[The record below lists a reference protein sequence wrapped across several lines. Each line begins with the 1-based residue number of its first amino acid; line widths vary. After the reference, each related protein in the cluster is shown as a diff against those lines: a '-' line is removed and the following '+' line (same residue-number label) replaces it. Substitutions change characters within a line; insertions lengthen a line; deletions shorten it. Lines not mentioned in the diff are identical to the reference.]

1 MLRAVPSALE
11 LSVRDVRRPPTVRS
25 LLLAAVVVLSA
36 GPLAHPGS
44 ARAEEPADIAAGDT
58 VVGELVQAWP
68 EHQDPAAAAEHADE
82 GPLTWVETGD
92 GEAVRIPTESIEDV
106 ARAQVGATVE
116 VTVGD
121 EVEDEASEAGL
132 DPAREVLEA
141 AVVQAAPAAPAA
153 PTAAAGAVTHA
164 VTVVMVVPRGG
175 VADPS
180 SLSSVVEMVTGPV
193 ATFWSGQSDGTVRI
207 GVTAA
212 EDRRATPLTAD
223 CSDPFGL
230 MTQAAASVGW
240 TAGPGMHL
248 LVHLPGASAGCAA
261 GLAEIGTSLGSGGR
275 IYVSNL
281 GAGPETMGNVV
292 AHELG
297 HNFGLGHAS
306 AKQCDRVVEGG
317 TCRVVRYDDWYDV
330 MGISWNRLGT
340 LNAPHAA
347 RLGLLPAAERVA
359 LTGTSPSATYSLA
372 PAAAA
377 GGTRAISLTGSDG
390 TVHWLENRQAEG
402 QDAWLSSPLGDVPA
416 LDTGVLLRRA
426 AGQPD
431 TSLLL
436 DGTPSPPSGW
446 DDDIRVALPVGTPV
460 PVAGGE
466 FAVTVQSVG
475 STATVQ
481 VTPRAAVS
489 ADGSPE
495 LGPDQTL
502 TAGQSLVSP
511 LRGYRAVAQADG
523 NLVVYAPDGR
533 VLWASG
539 RHATGARLVLQRDG
553 NLVSLAPDGR
563 RLWESRTAG
572 RGGVRLVMQDNGDL
586 VLWRADGVAVWSTG
600 WDTPDRLRPGQ
611 VLEGGQQLLSANQRY
626 RAVAQTD
633 GNLVVYN
640 AVDGRVL
647 WASSRYAANGWTV
660 LQTDGNLVTYA
671 RDGRPVW
678 DTQTWGAWGV
688 QLVMQD
694 NGDLVLWRGDRVPL
708 WSTGWDTPDRLRP
721 GQALAG
727 TQQLVSA
734 NGRYR
739 MLFDE
744 RGLRVLATFDDRVLW
759 ENRVSSSGARLVLQ
773 ADGNLVTYA
782 RDGRPVWDTRTW
794 GAWGVQL
801 VMQDN
806 GDLVLWRGDRVPLW
820 STGWDTPDRLR
831 PGQQL
836 TEGQRISSPNG
847 LWTVTH
853 QYGRV
858 AVMGSANPRWHTN
871 TGGGPGSPPYGWV
884 SGRFVMQTDG
894 NLVLYEASGLA
905 RWSSST
911 WGNPG
916 AYAVLRDDGI
926 LEVRRSDG
934 RSLRTY

>member
-1 MLRAVPSALE
+1 MRAA
-11 LSVRDVRRPPTVRS
+11 RRPLTARS

-36 GPLAHPGS
+36 GQLALPDA
-44 ARAEEPADIAAGDT
+44 ARAEEPADVAAGDT

-82 GPLTWVETGD
+82 GPLTWVETPD

-106 ARAQVGATVE
+106 ARASVGATVE

-121 EVEDEASEAGL
+121 EVEDEASAEAGL

-153 PTAAAGAVTHA
+153 PTAAAGALTHE
-164 VTVVMVVPRGG
+164 VTVVMVVPAGG
-175 VADPS
+175 VGDHS
-180 SLSSVVEMVTGPV
+180 WLDGVVDLVDGPV
-193 ATFWSGQSDGTVRI
+193 AAFWAGQSDGRVRI

-212 EDRRATPLTAD
+212 EDRRTTPMTAD

-240 TAGPGMHL
+240 TAGPGKHL
-248 LVHLPGASAGCAA
+248 LVHLPDSSPGCAA

-275 IYVSNL
+275 LYVSNFWIS
-281 GAGPETMGNVV
+281 PETMGNVV

-306 AKQCDRVVEGG
+306 AKQCDRVVEAG

-330 MGISWNRLGT
+330 MGTSWRYVGS
-340 LNAPHAA
+340 LNPPHAA

-359 LTGTSPSATYSLA
+359 LTATSATAVHTLA

-377 GGTRAISLTGSDG
+377 GGTRAISLTGTDG
-390 TVHWLENRQAEG
+390 TVYWLENRQAVG
-402 QDAWLSSPLGDVPA
+402 QDTWLTSPYDDTPA
-416 LDTGVLLRRA
+416 FDTGVLLRRGA
-426 AGQPD
+426 EQPD

-460 PVAGGE
+460 PVAGGD
-466 FAVTVQSVG
+466 FTVTVQAVDG
-475 STATVQ
+475 SATVRV
-481 VTPRAAVS
+481 VTRAGAYSADAAV
-489 ADGSPE
+489 E
-495 LGPDQTL
+495 LLPDQQL
-502 TAGQSLVSP
+502 AAGQSLIS
-511 LRGYRAVAQADG
+511 RDRRYRAAAQADG
-523 NLVVYAPDGR
+523 NLVVYSSDGR

-539 RHATGARLVLQRDG
+539 RHAPGARLVLQRDG
-553 NLVSLAPDGR
+553 NLVSLATDGR
-563 RLWESRTAG
+563 RIWESRTAG
-572 RGGVRLVMQDNGDL
+572 RGAVRLVMQDNGDL

-611 VLEGGQQLLSANQRY
+611 VLEGNQQLVSANGRY
-626 RAVAQTD
+626 RAVAQAD
-633 GNLVVYN
+633 GNLVVY
-640 AVDGRVL
+640 AADGRVL
-647 WASSRYAANGWTV
+647 WASNRYAANAWTV
-660 LQTDGNLVTYA
+660 LQTDGNLVTYG

-678 DTQTWGAWGV
+678 DTRTWGAWGA

-721 GQALAG
+721 GQVLERD
-727 TQQLVSA
+727 QQLVSA

-739 MLFDE
+739 AKAQSDGNLVVYAAAD
-744 RGLRVLATFDDRVLW
+744 GRVLW
-759 ENRVSSSGARLVLQ
+759 ASNRYVTNGWTLLQ
-773 ADGNLVTYA
+773 TDGNLVTYG

-831 PGQQL
+831 PGQEL
-836 TEGQRISSPNG
+836 IEGQR
-847 LWTVTH
+847 LV
-853 QYGRV
+853 
-858 AVMGSANPRWHTN
+858 SANGRWSLSLYNQDLQVFSVADGTPKWHSN
-871 TGGGPGSPPYGWV
+871 TEDYNA
-884 SGRFVMQTDG
+884 SGERVVMQTDG
-894 NLVLYEASGLA
+894 NLVVYTRDGGAV
-905 RWSSST
+905 WSSRT

-916 AYAVLRDDGI
+916 AYAVIRDDGHLAI
-926 LEVRRSDG
+926 HRADG
-934 RSLRTY
+934 RYLWGT